1 MKMIAHLRPIRAGA
15 DRGTVPDDM
24 AARITRRFRPRML
37 ASAAAVAIAS
47 AAAAAVTAAGP
58 AAAMSAPIKTTTAVN
73 VRPGPSTGSGNP
85 LTVMPAG
92 TSPDFN
98 CWTQGQNIGGVNVWF
113 SVNYHGVTGYY
124 ASYYDN
130 SSYSTDSQITSK
142 YGIPNC
148 GHKTPAQNA
157 ANWAAAHVGQN
168 YDSGLCLTFVFQ
180 AWAAAGVNLR
190 NYVTV
195 PINGNTYPVNIWKH
209 FNTGTTGGGS
219 TPPVGALVF
228 YANKQ
233 GDRTLSH
240 VAISV
245 GGGRTV
251 STSDGVASN
260 VHYETIAQHSYAN
273 YLGWWL
279 P

>member
-1 MKMIAHLRPIRAGA
+1 MSIGIGA
-15 DRGTVPDDM
+15 
-24 AARITRRFRPRML
+24 ITTTLATRVRPRLL
-37 ASAAAVAIAS
+37 AT
-47 AAAAAVTAAGP
+47 AAAAAVTSGAVLVMTAGP
-58 AAAMSAPIKTTTAVN
+58 AAAMSAPIQTTAYVN
-73 VRPGPSTGSGNP
+73 VRPGPSVSSGSP
-85 LTVMPAG
+85 LAVMPPG

-98 CWTQGQNIGGVNVWF
+98 CWTQGQNIGGVDVWF
-113 SVNYHGVTGYY
+113 SINYHGVTGYY

-142 YGIPNC
+142 YGIPHC
-148 GHKTPAQNA
+148 GSAAAQNA

-168 YDSGLCLTFVFQ
+168 YDNGLCLAFVFQ

-195 PINGNTYPVNIWKH
+195 PINGNTYPVDIWKH
-209 FNTGTTGGGS
+209 FNTGTIGGGS
-219 TPPVGALVF
+219 QPPVGALVF

-233 GDRTLSH
+233 GNRTLSH

-251 STSDGVASN
+251 STSDGVAPN
-260 VHYETIAQHSYAN
+260 VHYEAIAQHSYAN

>member
-1 MKMIAHLRPIRAGA
+1 
-15 DRGTVPDDM
+15 
-24 AARITRRFRPRML
+24 
-37 ASAAAVAIAS
+37 
-47 AAAAAVTAAGP
+47 
-58 AAAMSAPIKTTTAVN
+58 
-73 VRPGPSTGSGNP
+73 
-85 LTVMPAG
+85 MPPG

-98 CWTQGQNIGGVNVWF
+98 CWTQGQNIGGVDVWF
-113 SVNYHGVTGYY
+113 SINYHGVTGYY

-130 SSYSTDSQITSK
+130 SSYSTDTQITSK
-142 YGIPNC
+142 YGIPHC
-148 GHKTPAQNA
+148 GPAQGPAQVA
-157 ANWAAAHVGQN
+157 ANWAAGHVGQN
-168 YDSGLCLTFVFQ
+168 YDSGLCLAFVFQ

-195 PINGNTYPVNIWKH
+195 PINGNTYPVDIWNH
-209 FNTGTTGGGS
+209 FNHGTTGGGS
-219 TPPVGALVF
+219 QPPVGALVF

-233 GDRTLSH
+233 GNRTLSH

-251 STSDGVASN
+251 STSDGVGSN

>member
-1 MKMIAHLRPIRAGA
+1 MRIITHLRSTRASA
-15 DRGTVPDDM
+15 DRRIVMGAIT
-24 AARITRRFRPRML
+24 AIIARRVRLRLL
-37 ASAAAVAIAS
+37 ASAAAVAVTS
-47 AAAAAVTAAGP
+47 GAAVAVTAGP
-58 AAAMSAPIKTTTAVN
+58 AAAMSAPIQTTTYVN
-73 VRPGPSTGSGNP
+73 VRPGPSTSSGNP
-85 LTVMPAG
+85 LAVMPPG

-98 CWTQGQNIGGVNVWF
+98 CWIQGQNIGGVDVWF
-113 SVNYHGVTGYY
+113 RVNYGRVSGYY

-130 SSYSTDSQITSK
+130 SSYSSDSQITSK
-142 YGIPNC
+142 YGIPHC
-148 GHKTPAQNA
+148 GSAAAQNA
-157 ANWAAAHVGQN
+157 ANWAAAEVGQN
-168 YDSGLCLTFVFQ
+168 YDSGLCLSFVFQ
-180 AWAAAGVNLR
+180 AWSAAGVNLR

-195 PINGNTYPVNIWKH
+195 PINGNTYPVDIWNH
-209 FNTGTTGGGS
+209 FNTGKMGGGS
-219 TPPVGALVF
+219 QPPVGALVF

-233 GDRTLSH
+233 GNRTLSH
-240 VAISV
+240 VTISV